1 MPGAG
6 EALAKKPDVADWFL
20 LPTWK
25 RSLPPAP
32 APRAGDAS
40 PDWLVFLDECGLGA
54 DLIDQLRRPGAEEAN
69 PAAVRLDVAAPGD
82 VDSLTVRPDERRPPG
97 SGEVEIRVRAAA
109 LNFAD
114 VLKAVGAFPEAPFGM
129 ECAGVI
135 ERVGPGVATFRPGDE
150 VVSIGPGSFRAYVTR
165 DARDVV
171 PKPEALTLEEAVT
184 LPAAFM
190 TAWHAMRQVGGLKPG
205 EKVLIHAASGG
216 VGLAAVQVARL
227 AGAEVFATAG
237 SKEKRA
243 FLESLGIRH
252 VFDSRSVAFAAEA
265 AARTGGRGVDMV
277 LNSLTGEF
285 IPGGLSVLA
294 AGGRFLEL
302 GKKEIYSPAQL
313 GSLNLRPGVSYH
325 AIDLTRVL
333 RDDPDAYGRLLREV
347 IDLARA
353 RRIEPLPRHVF
364 AFAEAPRAF
373 RLMLQRRHIGK
384 VVLSLAPAPPQVY
397 RVRPGRAFRR
407 VNKHEYVVNPGRAA
421 DHVALLAALE
431 GESAAVG
438 RIAHL
443 WNVTADKKH
452 KDSLEKSL
460 EASFFSL
467 AWLGQALG
475 SRGWTQPID
484 LAVVSTGVQQLAGET
499 RVEPLKATLHG
510 PCRVI
515 PRELPNIRSRSIDV
529 PFTAAGGRQRG
540 RVVRQLLAEF
550 AAGPQ
555 ERVVAYRNADRWV
568 QRFEPA
574 PLRPAGR
581 GAALRRGGVYLITGG
596 LGGLGFELA
605 EHLCRAA
612 GANVILVGRSSL
624 PPRDEWERWLQTHP
638 EDDPIGEK
646 VRRVRRC
653 EAAGGNVLVL
663 SADVTDV
670 GRMRIVVKE
679 ARKRFGAIHGVI
691 HAAGALDDGLIQLKT
706 GKAAWGVLA
715 PKVKGAL
722 VLDEVLRGESLDFFA
737 LFSSVSSILGIEGQ
751 VDYAAANAF
760 LDAFAASRSA
770 AGMGQTVAVNW
781 GAWQEVGM
789 AARAAR
795 KPCES
800 RSSSTGARP
809 TRHPWLERRED
820 ADGRV
825 EFTTSFSRSRQ
836 WLLGEHVIRG
846 GDALIPGTGFLELA
860 RAALAEV
867 DDAPAFEISSVIF
880 EAPFVVVEGETRD
893 LALTLEREGPGWAF
907 AIRSGSDGVA
917 HVSGRIAAM
926 RSEPPRPIDL
936 KALAA
941 ACDAGTD
948 APDGFLKQS
957 FMDFGRRWANVRQIR
972 WGRGQALLT
981 LELPPEFAADLGPFR
996 LHPAL
1001 LDMATGGAAADPRL
1015 RRITDLLYSLF
1026 LRPAGVVERASSQA
1040 AQLGQ
1045 ASGDGR
1051 PRPGRV
1057 RRHPL
1062 RRGWFGGGRGVR
1074 IRHEAPPGRPPP
1086 GGASQGQAPR
1096 GRCAGGR
1103 PPR

>member
-1 MPGAG
+1 MLSRARGIDLRGLIFSAAASDEAGRRLNQTAAAQPALFGIEYALARLWMSWGVQPHAMLGHSVGEYVAACLAGVFSLEDALTLVADRGRLMQQAPRGAMLAVHLPAAEVEELLARPSAAWRGLCLAAVNAPAQSVVSGPEELTAALEAALSTAGVRCQRLQTSHAYHSAMMESVLGPYAERVRRVALHPPAVPYLSNLTGTWVRPEEAADPDYWVRHLRNTVRFSECLAALLANADQALLEVGPGRTLRGLASQQPAKPAALLQSLGGSGEDAHDLEALYKAAGRLWVLGCKLDGAGFYQGRPRRRVSLPTYPFERQRHWVEPDPPAQAAPAAPAVPGAG

-129 ECAGVI
+129 ECAGAI
-135 ERVGPGVATFRPGDE
+135 ERVGPGVAAFRPGDE

-165 DARDVV
+165 DARHVA
-171 PKPEALTLEEAVT
+171 PKPETLTLEEAVT

-252 VFDSRSVAFAAEA
+252 VFDSRSVAFAGEA

-285 IPGGLSVLA
+285 IPSGLSVLA

-313 GSLNLRPGVSYH
+313 ESLNLRPGVSYH

-347 IDLARA
+347 IDLAQA

-384 VVLSLAPAPPQVY
+384 VVLSLAPTPPQIY

-431 GESAAVG
+431 SESAAVG

-540 RVVRQLLAEF
+540 AWFGNCWPNSQPARRSASSPT
-550 AAGPQ
+550 ATPTAGCSASSLHP
-555 ERVVAYRNADRWV
+555 
-568 QRFEPA
+568 FG
-574 PLRPAGR
+574 RPAGR
-581 GAALRRGGVYLITGG
+581 GPAARGRLPDYGRPGRPGLR
-596 LGGLGFELA
+596 
-605 EHLCRAA
+605 
-612 GANVILVGRSSL
+612 
-624 PPRDEWERWLQTHP
+624 
-638 EDDPIGEK
+638 
-646 VRRVRRC
+646 
-653 EAAGGNVLVL
+653 AGGTPVPGGRRQRDPRRPLL
-663 SADVTDV
+663 PASA
-670 GRMRIVVKE
+670 
-679 ARKRFGAIHGVI
+679 
-691 HAAGALDDGLIQLKT
+691 
-706 GKAAWGVLA
+706 
-715 PKVKGAL
+715 
-722 VLDEVLRGESLDFFA
+722 
-737 LFSSVSSILGIEGQ
+737 
-751 VDYAAANAF
+751 
-760 LDAFAASRSA
+760 
-770 AGMGQTVAVNW
+770 
-781 GAWQEVGM
+781 
-789 AARAAR
+789 
-795 KPCES
+795 
-800 RSSSTGARP
+800 
-809 TRHPWLERRED
+809 
-820 ADGRV
+820 GRV
-825 EFTTSFSRSRQ
+825 
-836 WLLGEHVIRG
+836 G
-846 GDALIPGTGFLELA
+846 
-860 RAALAEV
+860 
-867 DDAPAFEISSVIF
+867 
-880 EAPFVVVEGETRD
+880 
-893 LALTLEREGPGWAF
+893 
-907 AIRSGSDGVA
+907 
-917 HVSGRIAAM
+917 
-926 RSEPPRPIDL
+926 
-936 KALAA
+936 ALAA
-941 ACDAGTD
+941 D
-948 APDGFLKQS
+948 APGGRPDRRKGPKGPPLRGGRRERAGP
-957 FMDFGRRWANVRQIR
+957 FGRRHRRGPNADRRQGSAQTVR
-972 WGRGQALLT
+972 G
-981 LELPPEFAADLGPFR
+981 
-996 LHPAL
+996 
-1001 LDMATGGAAADPRL
+1001 DPR
-1015 RRITDLLYSLF
+1015 RDPR
-1026 LRPAGVVERASSQA
+1026 G
-1040 AQLGQ
+1040 
-1045 ASGDGR
+1045 GR
-1051 PRPGRV
+1051 PR
-1057 RRHPL
+1057 RRTHPAQD
-1062 RRGWFGGGRGVR
+1062 GQGGV
-1074 IRHEAPPGRPPP
+1074 
-1086 GGASQGQAPR
+1086 GGAGAEGERRPR
-1096 GRCAGGR
+1096 SR
-1103 PPR
+1103 